1 MTNDLRQIGE
11 VNKKFV
17 ELAKKYGMNP
27 VWLREIIDLRNRG
40 FNYSQIAK
48 YTGISRETVAN
59 YLQKLGSMERRDK
72 WRLIIG
78 TGLIVC
84 GIGLIWYFL
93 GKGGSSTSPPSDVK
107 SPEV

>member
-1 MTNDLRQIGE
+1 MINNLQQIEE

-40 FNYSQIAK
+40 FNYSQIAE

-72 WRLIIG
+72 WLLIIG
-78 TGLIVC
+78 TGLIIC

-93 GKGGSSTSPPSDVK
+93 GKGGSSTSPPTGTK
-107 SPEV
+107 KP